1 MEPFAH
7 KYRPETLD
15 DIIGQ
20 THLIGEGK
28 IINRLIENKYLPN
41 MIFYG
46 PPGIGKTTIA
56 KIIAKNIGFK
66 YIELNATDCG
76 VKDIKE
82 IVEENFDNCVLFI
95 DEFHMLNKK
104 QQQVLLDST
113 EKGNTILIAS
123 TTENPYFAIYKAILS
138 RSNIFEFKSLSN
150 KDVKEG
156 LLKIISKIEND
167 YKDKKII
174 IEDGLLDL
182 ITKMSNGDFRNAIN
196 KFELLFYKNLSA
208 FSKEVKITKKDF
220 DELAISANY
229 NYDKEGDTHY
239 DTLSAFH
246 KSLRGSDIDAAL
258 YYLARLLKGGDLIS
272 ITRRLL
278 CVASEDVGLAN
289 PNAIVIVKNCIDSAL
304 QLGLPEARL
313 PLSEATIFLAMQP
326 KSNSCMYAIDK
337 AIQDIEEG
345 KIYDIPT
352 HLKDSHY
359 SGAVKLR
366 HGIEYKYPHNYNNHW
381 IEQQYLPNEL
391 KDVNYFEFG
400 ENKTEQLYKDYW
412 NNLKNKEEV

>member
-1 MEPFAH
+1 MEPFAY

-20 THLIGEGK
+20 THLVGEGK

-46 PPGIGKTTIA
+46 PPGVGKTTLA
-56 KIIAKNIGFK
+56 KIITKNIGFK
-66 YIELNATDCG
+66 YIELNATNCG

-82 IVEENFDNCVLFI
+82 IIENDFNNCVLFI
-95 DEFHMLNKK
+95 DEFHNLNKK
-104 QQQVLLDST
+104 QQQILLDTT

-138 RSNIFEFKSLSN
+138 RSNIFEFKPLTDSDIKN
-150 KDVKEG
+150 G
-156 LLKIISKIEND
+156 LLKIIPKIEKD
-167 YKDKKII
+167 YKNKKII

-182 ITKMSNGDFRNAIN
+182 IVKMSNGDFRNAIN

-208 FSKEVKITKKDF
+208 FSKEIKITKKDF
-220 DELAISANY
+220 EDLAITSNY
-229 NYDKEGDTHY
+229 NYDKDGDVHY
-239 DTLSAFH
+239 NTLSAFH
-246 KSLRGSDIDAAL
+246 KSLRGSDVDASL
-258 YYLARLLKGGDLIS
+258 YYLARLLKGGDLTS

-313 PLSEATIFLAMQP
+313 PLSEATIFLALQP
-326 KSNSCMYAIDK
+326 KSNSCINAIDM
-337 AIQDIEEG
+337 AIQDIESG
-345 KIYDIPT
+345 KVYDIPN
-352 HLKDSHY
+352 HLKDAHY
-359 SGAVKLR
+359 NGSTKLG
-366 HGIEYKYPHNYNNHW
+366 HGIEYLYPHNYNNNW
-381 IEQQYLPNEL
+381 ISQQYLPIEINDA
-391 KDVNYFEFG
+391 KYFEFG
-400 ENKTEQLYKDYW
+400 NNKTEQLYKDYW
-412 NNLKNKEEV
+412 NNIKNN

>member
-1 MEPFAH
+1 MEPFAY

-20 THLIGEGK
+20 THLVGEGK

-46 PPGIGKTTIA
+46 PPGVGKTTLA
-56 KIIAKNIGFK
+56 KIITKNIGFK
-66 YIELNATDCG
+66 YIELNATNCG

-82 IVEENFDNCVLFI
+82 IIENDFNNCVLFI
-95 DEFHMLNKK
+95 DEFHNLNKK
-104 QQQVLLDST
+104 QQQILLDTT

-138 RSNIFEFKSLSN
+138 RSNIFEFKPLTDSDIKN
-150 KDVKEG
+150 G
-156 LLKIISKIEND
+156 LLKIIPKIEKD
-167 YKDKKII
+167 YKNKKII

-182 ITKMSNGDFRNAIN
+182 IVKMSNGDFRNAIN

-208 FSKEVKITKKDF
+208 FSKEIKITKKDF
-220 DELAISANY
+220 EDLAITSNY
-229 NYDKEGDTHY
+229 NYDKDGDVHY
-239 DTLSAFH
+239 NTLSAFH
-246 KSLRGSDIDAAL
+246 KSLRGSDVDASL
-258 YYLARLLKGGDLIS
+258 YYLARLLKGGDLTS

-313 PLSEATIFLAMQP
+313 PLSEETIFLALQP
-326 KSNSCMYAIDK
+326 KSNSCINAIDM
-337 AIQDIEEG
+337 AIQDIESG
-345 KIYDIPT
+345 KVYHIPN
-352 HLKDSHY
+352 HLKEAHY
-359 SGAVKLR
+359 NGS
-366 HGIEYKYPHNYNNHW
+366 
-381 IEQQYLPNEL
+381 
-391 KDVNYFEFG
+391 
-400 ENKTEQLYKDYW
+400 T
-412 NNLKNKEEV
+412 